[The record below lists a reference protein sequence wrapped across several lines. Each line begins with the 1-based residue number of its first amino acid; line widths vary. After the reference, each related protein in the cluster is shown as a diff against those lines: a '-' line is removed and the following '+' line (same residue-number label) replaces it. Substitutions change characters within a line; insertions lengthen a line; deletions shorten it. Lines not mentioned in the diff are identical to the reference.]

1 MCSRIFAAW
10 YSAAMIVTE
19 PTLIRP
25 LRTILLASAR
35 GDLLIVGLGPGH
47 DLRHIPPGVTSV
59 TAVEPNPAMRAVALR
74 RAERLDT
81 AVEIIDSVAESLP
94 FPDDSFDTVL
104 TSVVLC
110 SVRDVSASLAQIR
123 RVLRPGGEL
132 LVLEHVRAPD
142 NTGYG
147 KFQDFVAGPWSAFTD
162 GCRPNRRTRAALLD
176 AGFDTDMLGAGVLP
190 VPGPISTF
198 LIGRATVAAD
208 QVRQIRTTGT

>member
-10 YSAAMIVTE
+10 YSAAMNVTE

-25 LRTILLASAR
+25 LRTVLLASAR

-47 DLRHIPPGVTSV
+47 DLRHIPPGVTSI
-59 TAVEPNPAMRAVALR
+59 TAIDPNPAMREVAQR
-74 RAERLDT
+74 RAERLDV
-81 AVEIIDSVAESLP
+81 AVDIIDSFAELLP

-104 TSVVLC
+104 VSVVLC
-110 SVRDVSASLAQIR
+110 SVRDVSASLTHIK

-132 LVLEHVRAPD
+132 LVLEHVRAAD
-142 NTGYG
+142 NTVYG
-147 KFQDFVAGPWSAFTD
+147 KFQDLVAGPWSALTD
-162 GCRPNRRTRAALLD
+162 GCRPNRRTRDALID
-176 AGFDTDMLGAGVLP
+176 AGFDTDMLGTGVLP

-208 QVRQIRTTGT
+208 QVRMIRPTGT